1 MTSEIRA
8 ITRKATPAQNMLPV
22 RNQTTM
28 AMIAAGSTNS
38 KILASTM
45 IMTSPIIRSK
55 TKTATSMRG
64 PKT

>member
-1 MTSEIRA
+1 
-8 ITRKATPAQNMLPV
+8 MLPV
-22 RNQTTM
+22 RNQTTK
-28 AMIAAGSTNS
+28 AMIAAGSTKS

-55 TKTATSMRG
+55 INTATSMRG